1 MRDRPASRPRVLL
14 YSQRNVFT
22 YMWEVPQA
30 EFEDVIMQVDD
41 AELIAPT
48 AWPAEQGPV
57 SSTTFAGRA
66 TRWGQVAAE
75 LGGRFLSGVRESAH
89 RPKRWPV
96 GPVTVDRDY
105 DLFFATFHFP
115 RNISVVERL
124 RDVRRRC
131 RTMACFLVECW
142 TPQIAA
148 NRHYLRLLDQFDHVF
163 LFNAAS
169 VRHVQAETSAQ
180 CHFLPTAVDAFRFSP
195 FPLDVDRTVDVYN
208 IGRVSPS
215 IHRQLC
221 AMAARDALHYVHATV
236 NHEVPDYLA
245 HRVQVANL
253 LKRARYFFAHKINE
267 GRRDV
272 TGGEEALATRYFEGA
287 AAGAVMLGSRPDCSE
302 FDELFPWQDAVI
314 PVNWEAYDVGAV
326 LRDLDRQPER
336 LARIRRDAVAHSL
349 RTHDWVHRWA
359 RILDTVGL
367 SQTPAM
373 RARATALETLAGNV
387 DDGRWHDPARELA
400 WTPAARGL
408 LTDDAAE
415 AFDAPREAVGD
426 VTDLRLSRP
435 RAGSQS
441 KQQPRRA

>member
-1 MRDRPASRPRVLL
+1 MGDRPASGPRVLL

-22 YMWEVPQA
+22 YMWEVPQT
-30 EFEDVIMQVDD
+30 EFEDVVMLVDD
-41 AELIAPT
+41 AALIAPT
-48 AWPAEQGPV
+48 SWPAERPPV

-66 TRWGQVAAE
+66 TRWGRVAAE
-75 LGGRFLSGVRESAH
+75 LGGRFMSGVRESAH

-142 TPQIAA
+142 TPQIAD

-169 VRHVQAETSAQ
+169 VRHVQAETTAR

-195 FPLDVDRTVDVYN
+195 FPLDADRTVDVYN
-208 IGRVSPS
+208 IGRVSPT

-287 AAGAVMLGSRPDCSE
+287 AAGAVMLGSRPDCRE
-302 FDELFPWQDAVI
+302 FDELFPWPDAVI
-314 PVNWEAYDVGAV
+314 PVSWDAYDVGAV

-349 RTHDWVHRWA
+349 RTHDWVHRWG
-359 RILDTVGL
+359 RVLDTVGL
-367 SQTPAM
+367 AHTPAM
-373 RARATALETLAGNV
+373 RARTSALDTLAGEV
-387 DDGRWHDPARELA
+387 AGGRWHDPAREA
-400 WTPAARGL
+400 AAAPSARGL
-408 LTDDAAE
+408 VTDDAAE
-415 AFDAPREAVGD
+415 PFDAPREAVGG
-426 VTDLRLSRP
+426 VSDLRRP
-435 RAGSQS
+435 RPRPGPPS
-441 KQQPRRA
+441 KHVPRRA